1 MSIWQLWLRH
11 PESSWVRKAFFHI
24 HLWVG
29 IGLGLYVLLM
39 SASGSIIVYR
49 SQLERAY
56 PASLN
61 SIEWLVDLHENLL
74 VGSTGRSVNG
84 IGSIFVT
91 LLCLTGAII
100 WWPGIDHWR
109 RSLTVDWRG
118 HIGRINWDLHSAL
131 GLWFFLF
138 VLMWGISGFYFC
150 FSQVVNG
157 LFGFLDPGNKFTT
170 PTLYWLSAIHFGRF
184 DWFTEALWALLGL
197 VPAILSAT
205 GVFLHSH
212 RMIYKSVH
220 SRTNPE

>member
-1 MSIWQLWLRH
+1 MSVWQFMAEAPREFLGAQGLFPH
-11 PESSWVRKAFFHI
+11 SP
-24 HLWVG
+24 VG
-29 IGLGLYVLLM
+29 GHRTRSVCPVNECVWQRNCLPQPIG
-39 SASGSIIVYR
+39 
-49 SQLERAY
+49 RAY

-74 VGSTGRSVNG
+74 LGSTGRSLNG

-109 RSLTVDWRG
+109 RSLTVNWRG

-131 GLWFFLF
+131 GLWFFSF

-150 FSQVVNG
+150 FSHVVND
-157 LFGFLDPGNKFTT
+157 LFGFLDPRNKFTS

-184 DWFTEALWALLGL
+184 DWFTEVLWALLGL

-205 GVFLHSH
+205 GVFLYSH

-220 SRTNPE
+220 RRTNPE